1 VIVHEALSLDTSDPA
16 LLRVRYVQVHDG
28 AHSGG
33 LVHDVGGTLLV
44 EAAAVPWLVAELAAC
59 LTTYGYPGAETAVG
73 RSRIHV
79 FESGP
84 EQAPIVHVISRRPDA
99 DGGASALGLTRAAAR
114 QLVELLR
121 GSGRAP
127 TVGVIGDA

>member
-1 VIVHEALSLDTSDPA
+1 
-16 LLRVRYVQVHDG
+16 
-28 AHSGG
+28 
-33 LVHDVGGTLLV
+33 
-44 EAAAVPWLVAELAAC
+44 VPWLVAELAAC
-59 LTTYGYPGAETAVG
+59 LTTYGYPGAVG

-84 EQAPIVHVISRRPDA
+84 EQAPIVHVVSRRPDA

-114 QLVELLR
+114 ELVELLR